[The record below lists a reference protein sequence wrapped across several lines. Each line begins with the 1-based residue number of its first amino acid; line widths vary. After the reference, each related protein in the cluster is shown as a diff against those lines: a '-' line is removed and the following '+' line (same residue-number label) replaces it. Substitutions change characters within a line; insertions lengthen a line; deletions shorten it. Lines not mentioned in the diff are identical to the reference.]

1 MLYTGKKPKHVTLNL
16 VLRSKSVLCRLCTD
30 KHKSDNRRHFLGGF
44 RYLSSQLIIKERSIR
59 LLLSVQPMVLGAVQ
73 HIYCLNGRSY
83 D

>member
-44 RYLSSQLIIKERSIR
+44 TGICPPNLSSRSGPSGFS
-59 LLLSVQPMVLGAVQ
+59 LVFNLWF
-73 HIYCLNGRSY
+73 
-83 D
+83 